1 MTIDNIDF
9 LNIPTN
15 TILIANYPAN
25 FVEYLLPHVLF
36 DEFERKIS
44 ELIPM
49 GRMCLD
55 WELTGA
61 VQFLASNASSYM
73 TGQNL
78 VIDGGRSIW

>member
-1 MTIDNIDF
+1 MFIVFGGVFNNHDN
-9 LNIPTN
+9 
-15 TILIANYPAN
+15 
-25 FVEYLLPHVLF
+25 
-36 DEFERKIS
+36 EFERKIC